1 MAHCFNVNPNPPTP
15 PTNNTCHVLSQMQ
28 RIDWT
33 TTEISPGLEARF
45 GNMTVDYSYTWRG
58 FDTNDESVYRIY
70 NHFTGFTGPVNNS
83 NSVPIE
89 LGIVPEDL
97 TQMHKVKIGW
107 VVNDCN
113 NVYANLMYGATDSF
127 LRDLHRWFDNVDLRW
142 TNRAIEGVSYTL
154 YGVYYSD
161 RNSTPVVMGPPLY
174 PGETAIDLRHPVDH
188 AESRGGIRGNWRPFD
203 DEDLSLVGR
212 YEYDLMERN
221 FATYPF
227 NDQTSTFTQP
237 DTRTNTVEFGPEMRW
252 SSQNKSYVRYR
263 GNFVENPLVGVSPYS
278 QVSPLASALH
288 TKQAEQE
295 HRIELGHV
303 WMPSTNFI
311 VTSQVSLVERLNN
324 TYFFNEQDYP
334 FYLNLWYAPTDRL
347 NLSAGYA
354 YFSNA
359 ISQNMTLGDN
369 VGTATNV
376 QTETNR
382 FGYAG
387 IANVLSLSG
396 TYAINALWALTA
408 GYEYMRGS
416 NTFNVA
422 PSPVPGVDWS
432 LLPSLSDVIVE
443 TNRVTAGVDYKPS
456 KHTDVYFRYIFYGYN
471 DISSGLDTGTANMFL
486 AGASVLW

>member
-1 MAHCFNVNPNPPTP
+1 
-15 PTNNTCHVLSQMQ
+15 
-28 RIDWT
+28 
-33 TTEISPGLEARF
+33 
-45 GNMTVDYSYTWRG
+45 
-58 FDTNDESVYRIY
+58 
-70 NHFTGFTGPVNNS
+70 
-83 NSVPIE
+83 
-89 LGIVPEDL
+89 
-97 TQMHKVKIGW
+97 
-107 VVNDCN
+107 
-113 NVYANLMYGATDSF
+113 
-127 LRDLHRWFDNVDLRW
+127 
-142 TNRAIEGVSYTL
+142 
-154 YGVYYSD
+154 
-161 RNSTPVVMGPPLY
+161 
-174 PGETAIDLRHPVDH
+174 
-188 AESRGGIRGNWRPFD
+188 
-203 DEDLSLVGR
+203 
-212 YEYDLMERN
+212 
-221 FATYPF
+221 
-227 NDQTSTFTQP
+227 
-237 DTRTNTVEFGPEMRW
+237 
-252 SSQNKSYVRYR
+252 
-263 GNFVENPLVGVSPYS
+263 
-278 QVSPLASALH
+278 
-288 TKQAEQE
+288 
-295 HRIELGHV
+295 
-303 WMPSTNFI
+303 MPSTNFI

-396 TYAINALWALTA
+396 TYAINARWALTA